1 MPSDSS
7 MDSLLPMPEL
17 SPAGKALIELL
28 ATPKNKMEK
37 QQLKVPKQESDM
49 ELLAQMKAVN
59 EAVAKSPKLAAVLNE
74 LVEGS
79 EF

>member
-37 QQLKVPKQESDM
+37 QQLKVPKQESDV